1 MTQKKF
7 YLQLTLLTI
16 VVTFISACIGHQSTD
31 ETTTRGKIKVSV
43 DEAFRLIMDSQIH
56 TFMNSYIHSEII
68 PVYIS
73 EGEAIDLLLEDS
85 VRFAMVSRE
94 LTEKERAY
102 FDERKIIP
110 RITKVATDGVAF
122 ILNNQNPDS
131 TFTIEQLS
139 QIVNGKIS
147 SWDALNKNNKAG
159 SISVVFDHNR
169 SGTARF
175 IKETFLVDSFPSYC
189 YAVNN
194 NAEVI
199 NYVEANPNAIGVIG
213 VNWISDSRDSVSIDF
228 LKRIKVAAISKESDN
243 PNFVKPYQGYLANGD
258 YPLLRDVLIIS
269 RESFTGLGTGFAS
282 FIAGDKGQ
290 RIILKAGLV
299 PATAPVRLVNV
310 GN

>member
-1 MTQKKF
+1 MKNLPVK
-7 YLQLTLLTI
+7 LVLLSLMATLF
-16 VVTFISACIGHQSTD
+16 VACIGHQSND

-56 TFMNSYIHSEII
+56 TFTNSYIHAEII
-68 PVYIS
+68 PIYTS

-102 FDERKIIP
+102 FDELKIIP
-110 RITKVATDGVAF
+110 RITKVATDGVAL
-122 ILNNQNPDS
+122 ILNNANPDS

-139 QIVNGKIS
+139 QIVNGNIT
-147 SWDALNKNNKAG
+147 SWDALNKNNKLG
-159 SISVVFDHNR
+159 DIRVVFDHNR

-199 NYVEANPNAIGVIG
+199 NYVEANSNAIGVIG
-213 VNWISDSRDSVSIDF
+213 VNWISDTRDTVSMDF
-228 LKRIKVAAISKESDN
+228 LKRIKVAAISRDADN
-243 PNFVKPYQGYLANGD
+243 PNYVKPYQGYLANGD

-269 RESFTGLGTGFAS
+269 REAFLGLGTGFAS

-310 GN
+310 RN